1 MLRRVRLF
9 SLLNA
14 WIIIIHVR
22 HSSHLLYLP
31 IYRSMLDA
39 VSILPIERA

>member
-1 MLRRVRLF
+1 MVPMLRRVRLF

-22 HSSHLLYLP
+22 HSSHLFYTYLF
-31 IYRSMLDA
+31 IVA
-39 VSILPIERA
+39 C